1 MLALLAVK
9 LLLPVRQHLT
19 RTYTLT
25 PTAHSLMTHSRRDGL
40 EGALWARG
48 WPGPVGQQEPASPP
62 VLPVLG
68 HLRLSGVRALLRNAQ
83 RQRRRPHVPPPMTR
97 PCSGSQEWQTKSLYD
112 TCSHGPRGPCAQWTH
127 VRPHSPL
134 DAEGQHNAIMALQR
148 LLALV
153 GGTRVPH
160 LQKPGSGQI
169 PAGPARWQGH
179 YCTNDVSTGEQR
191 KPCPRAGA
199 GRGWCA
205 VPSPAAPGCL
215 APGQA
220 ATHLDGL
227 VRGPTEEQVP
237 HGVDAETPDGALV
250 AHKCSL
256 ALEDLLWVVG
266 CRETGGM
273 RCLGAWG
280 PRGGQQGAHTHSR
293 GCPCSAA
300 R

>member
-1 MLALLAVK
+1 MSHTWWETGAKPEAL
-9 LLLPVRQHLT
+9 P
-19 RTYTLT
+19 
-25 PTAHSLMTHSRRDGL
+25 S
-40 EGALWARG
+40 
-48 WPGPVGQQEPASPP
+48 PGPSGTEC
-62 VLPVLG
+62 LG
-68 HLRLSGVRALLRNAQ
+68 LSGTRGA
-83 RQRRRPHVPPPMTR
+83 R
-97 PCSGSQEWQTKSLYD
+97 PCPPA
-112 TCSHGPRGPCAQWTH
+112 GPTH
-127 VRPHSPL
+127 NDGAVGRAAIELAPL